1 MEATFRGEKLT
12 VKVGETLHIPANA
25 PHQFKN
31 TSAQPVRL
39 LCICSPA
46 GQEKFFAEIGVSL
59 PTRTTP
65 PPPQDEEQR
74 EAFMK
79 KAKQLAPK
87 YATELLTQA

>member
-1 MEATFRGEKLT
+1 MKA
-12 VKVGETLHIPANA
+12 GETLHIPANA

-46 GQEKFFAEIGVSL
+46 GQENFFAEIGVPL
-59 PTRTTP
+59 ATRTTAP
-65 PPPQDEEQR
+65 PPENGEQR

-87 YATELLTQA
+87 YATELLKEA